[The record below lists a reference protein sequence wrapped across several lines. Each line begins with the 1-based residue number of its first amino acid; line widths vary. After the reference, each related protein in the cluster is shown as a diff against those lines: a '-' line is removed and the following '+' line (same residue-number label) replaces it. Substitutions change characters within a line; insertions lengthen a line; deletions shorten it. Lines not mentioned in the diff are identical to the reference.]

1 VNNALKPLMK
11 IIQGTLEE
19 RRKAKEN
26 GREVKDAGFWRFM
39 ETADRMSTRQYLA
52 LLVPLLLQ

>member
-1 VNNALKPLMK
+1 MK

-19 RRKAKEN
+19 RRKVKEN